1 MTISSIQQGLIV
13 QQEFAKLLMMGSNG
27 RVELAAPVSD
37 DERRDYEVHVHGQYG
52 FDLAIQVKSST
63 RLHRLAVNPRYLMIL
78 FDVQADR
85 LVNSPFFWY
94 FFAYLDPKLMRFGE
108 PTFLIPSKDFHESA
122 APRRRGALWK
132 FTLAASMEPK
142 SRDKWHPYRV
152 GTHELGARVLEIMGE
167 LKKHRPV
174 A

>member
-1 MTISSIQQGLIV
+1 M
-13 QQEFAKLLMMGSNG
+13 
-27 RVELAAPVSD
+27 
-37 DERRDYEVHVHGQYG
+37 
-52 FDLAIQVKSST
+52 
-63 RLHRLAVNPRYLMIL
+63 
-78 FDVQADR
+78 
-85 LVNSPFFWY
+85 NSPFFWY

-108 PTFLIPSKDFHESA
+108 PTFLIASKDFPESA

-167 LKKHRPV
+167 LKKHRS
-174 A
+174 AA